1 MARYLPHA
9 VGALLLSLAAA
20 STVVLCSDHLLMNQP
35 ASVYH
40 LR

>member
-1 MARYLPHA
+1 MARYLTPA

-20 STVVLCSDHLLMNQP
+20 STYVLCSESALINQP